1 MTPPVD
7 VDRFR
12 VEYRRAVTDIA
23 RFITPERQ
31 QVIAR
36 HNLGLAPSRT
46 DLSTYL
52 TASEE
57 RYARALGLFNAHD
70 VETDGDRRALEVGG
84 FLGAFPLALSR
95 LGIAVTLAEVFGYY
109 GGALDD
115 LSHFLASEGVEILD
129 VDFTRPVD
137 EPVTQRFAIV
147 TNMAML
153 EHLADSPETL
163 MRNLRS
169 VTDDGGAVLIEV
181 PNIAYW
187 PNRLNLLRGR
197 SIHPPLDVLFGS
209 ASPFLGHHRE
219 YTRAELNDLLR
230 WTGFRSVAFEQFNYS
245 MSFSG
250 GRLIHRLYPLGVQL
264 LPTLLFRNCRELIMV
279 LAVPDDSG

>member
-1 MTPPVD
+1 D
-7 VDRFR
+7 
-12 VEYRRAVTDIA
+12 YRRAVTDMV
-23 RFITPERQ
+23 RSVTPERQ

-36 HNLGLAPSRT
+36 HSLGLAPSRT

-129 VDFTRPVD
+129 VDFTRPGD

-209 ASPFLGHHRE
+209 ASPFLGH
-219 YTRAELNDLLR
+219 
-230 WTGFRSVAFEQFNYS
+230 
-245 MSFSG
+245 
-250 GRLIHRLYPLGVQL
+250 
-264 LPTLLFRNCRELIMV
+264 
-279 LAVPDDSG
+279 